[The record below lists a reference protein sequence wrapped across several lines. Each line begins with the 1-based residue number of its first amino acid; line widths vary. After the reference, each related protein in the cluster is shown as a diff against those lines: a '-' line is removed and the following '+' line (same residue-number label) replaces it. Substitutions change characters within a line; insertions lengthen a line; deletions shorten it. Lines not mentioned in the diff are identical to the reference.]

1 MTNVVEYMKAKLL
14 PFILFL
20 ICTLSIY
27 GQKKQPITEIYATP
41 VPVQVGNPIQ
51 IDTVD
56 IKGKKFSDEN
66 LLKMNL
72 AIPEQS
78 SFTKTVSASMDNWF
92 LMEKPEKGASLHLFS
107 FLISTDEYAK
117 GTLRITSPNM
127 FEVYVDDKLSKS
139 KTTKEDS
146 IKGAKD
152 ITVSVIPYPKTSR
165 VVIKLLSSE
174 NDKTRT
180 CFKLTVEKSKEEDP
194 LFRLTKSDKRRVDFT
209 DIILGKRLTNTRI
222 SPNGQYALLS
232 YRNTLGEKSITSTEL
247 YNISS
252 GKRVSIGDDKKQL
265 SWMPASEKLYYVET
279 IDESRN
285 LITIDPATLE
295 ETVIARNVP
304 KESFSISPDE
314 KTLFFYIQQKG
325 EEPKGDLKLL
335 LSPNDRQPNYRNES
349 FIYRYDIATG
359 LSQQLTFGSNTTSI
373 SSISPDSK
381 KLLFSVS
388 KETITERPFRKSS
401 MYMLDL
407 ETMAVDTLWSDQTFA
422 YGASFSPDGKS
433 LLISGA
439 PEAFDGI
446 GLNIDEGQIANSYDT
461 QAFILDLSTRK
472 IDPITK
478 DFDPS
483 IDRSVWNKYDGMIY
497 FTVTEKDYVR
507 IYQYN
512 PKNKKYTLIPASE
525 EVIRTASYAQNAP
538 VGVYMGVST
547 ANTTKAYTI
556 DLKTQKSVLISDPD
570 KEHQSQ
576 LIFGETKD
584 WNFQNS
590 EGTII
595 YGRYY
600 LPPAF
605 DNAKT
610 YPMIVY
616 YYGGTTPTS
625 RSYEHNYPP
634 HVYAA
639 LGYVVYVI
647 QPAGATGF
655 GQKFSAMHVNAWGQR
670 TAEDIIE
677 GTQKFVRDHA
687 FVNGSKIGCIGASYG
702 GFMTMYLQTRT
713 DMFAAAVSHAGISSL
728 SSYWGE
734 GYWGFSYSSG
744 ASAHS
749 YPWNNWDLYV
759 KQSPLFNADKV
770 KTPLLLLHGA
780 VDTNVPPGES
790 IQMYTALKIL
800 GKPVELIEVKG
811 ENHVIANYKRRL
823 EWMNSVMAWF
833 DRWLKD
839 EPDWWKSLYPNSPT
853 LKEKE

>member
-1 MTNVVEYMKAKLL
+1 MNLRLL
-14 PFILFL
+14 PFILLFVCCL
-20 ICTLSIY
+20 TNSY
-27 GQKKQPITEIYATP
+27 GQNKQPVTEIYTTDLSLRIKSP
-41 VPVQVGNPIQ
+41 VKV
-51 IDTVD
+51 DTVD
-56 IKGKKFSDEN
+56 VKGKKFSDEN

-72 AIPEQS
+72 TIPGQAR
-78 SFTKTVSASMDNWF
+78 FTKTVNADMDNWF
-92 LMEKPEKGASLHLFS
+92 IVEKPSKGSVIHLYS
-107 FLISTDEYAK
+107 FYVNTHQYAK
-117 GTLRITSPNM
+117 GTLKITSPNM
-127 FEVYVDDKLSKS
+127 LEVYVDNKLSKS

-146 IKGAKD
+146 IKGAKN
-152 ITVSVIPYPKTSR
+152 ITIPITPYPKTNR

-180 CFKLTVEKSKEEDP
+180 CFKINIEKEKNVSAV
-194 LFRLTKSDKRRVDFT
+194 FNITKNEKRKIDFT

-222 SPNGQYALLS
+222 SPNGQYILLS

-247 YNISS
+247 YEI
-252 GKRVSIGDDKKQL
+252 KTDRRVLMGNKEQL
-265 SWMPASEKLYYVET
+265 SWMPSSEKLYYVE
-279 IDESRN
+279 IMDDIRN
-285 LITIDPATLE
+285 LIAVDPATLE
-295 ETVIARNVP
+295 ETTIAKNIP
-304 KESFSISPDE
+304 KESFRISPDE
-314 KTLFFYIQQKG
+314 RSLFFSVQQKG

-349 FIYRYDIATG
+349 FIYRYDIVSG
-359 LSQQLTFGSNTTSI
+359 LSQQLTFGSHTTALND
-373 SSISPDSK
+373 ISPDSK

-388 KETITERPFRKSS
+388 EETITERPFRKSS

-407 ETMAVDTLWSDQTFA
+407 ETMRVDTLWSGETFV
-422 YGASFSPDGKS
+422 YGASFSPDAGS

-446 GLNIDEGQIANSYDT
+446 GLNINEGQIANSYDT
-461 QAFILDLSTRK
+461 QAFIMDLTTRK
-472 IDPITK
+472 IDPVTK
-478 DFDPS
+478 DFDPA
-483 IDRSVWNKYDGMIY
+483 IDRSLWSKYDGMIY

-512 PKNKKYTLIPASE
+512 PKNKTYTLIPANE
-525 EVIRTASYAQNAP
+525 EVVRTASYARNAA
-538 VGVYMGVST
+538 VGVYTGVST
-547 ANTTKAYTI
+547 ANTTKAYII

-576 LIFGETKD
+576 LTFGETKD
-584 WNFQNS
+584 WNFENS
-590 EGTII
+590 AGTTI

-600 LPPAF
+600 LPPGF
-605 DNAKT
+605 SSTKT
-610 YPMIVY
+610 YPLIVY

-655 GQKFSAMHVNAWGQR
+655 GQKFSAMHVNAWGKR

-677 GTQKFVRDHA
+677 GTQKFVREHA
-687 FVNGSKIGCIGASYG
+687 FINGSKIGCIGASYG
-702 GFMTMYLQTRT
+702 GFMTMYLQTQT
-713 DMFAAAVSHAGISSL
+713 DMFAAAVSHAGISSI

-749 YPWNNWDLYV
+749 YPWNNQELYV
-759 KQSPLFNADKV
+759 KQSPLFQADKV

-790 IQMYTALKIL
+790 IQMYTALRIL
-800 GKPVELIEVKG
+800 GKPVEFIEVKN
-811 ENHVIANYKRRL
+811 ENHVIANYKRRV
-823 EWMNSVMAWF
+823 EWMNSVLAWF

-839 EPDWWKSLYPNSPT
+839 EPEWWKALYPESPT
-853 LKEKE
+853 LKK